1 MNRVAKSLTVVAL
14 LAAGGVAIAT
24 APTDD
29 TIVAPFLVRGDVGSR
44 IDSRLATVVA
54 RDVTLARELDID
66 YGFDQMF
73 DEVAPD
79 SSSDGVWVVVDLD
92 ITTTYV
98 AADFGNAEV
107 RIGPVRYRASTILP
121 DQDLQ
126 SFSFDPGITVRGSIV
141 FELPASALRGAAA
154 SDALIVLAPR
164 LSPVLDTVPTITVD
178 LRALPVDDIA
188 VIAEAGVV
196 DSRAEDAG

>member
-1 MNRVAKSLTVVAL
+1 MNRLAKSLTAVAL
-14 LAAGGVAIAT
+14 LAAGGLAIAT

-29 TIVAPFLVRGDVGSR
+29 TIVAPFLVRGEVGSR

-66 YGFDQMF
+66 YGYNQMF

-79 SSSDGVWVVVDLD
+79 TSSDGVWVVVDLD

-107 RIGPVRYRASTILP
+107 RIGSVRYRASTILP

-141 FELPASALRGAAA
+141 FELPESALREAAA
-154 SDALIVLAPR
+154 SDALIVLVPR
-164 LSPVLDTVPTITVD
+164 LSPVLDTVPTIAVD

-188 VIAEAGVV
+188 VIAEAGAV
-196 DSRAEDAG
+196 DAPAEDAG